1 MVDLQ
6 VSKNTLLSTIKNN
19 DKYTFYQAV
28 LNEIKI
34 ENFDSNFE
42 YKKYRILLDKITD
55 IIIKKVKVNEI
66 DIAKCDII
74 VRQID
79 QVLLEL
85 HNILC
90 GTHLKQFPG
99 E

>member
-42 YKKYRILLDKITD
+42 YKKYIILLDKITD